1 MISESLFLLLPT
13 SEHWYNESSETS
25 ISERYE
31 RSARKKKRMECK
43 SVKSEFKR
51 NILIDLSGK
60 RFHQFCFKFI
70 YHPKTLGWSDG

>member
-1 MISESLFLLLPT
+1 MKVVKHQSVKGMKEVQ
-13 SEHWYNESSETS
+13 E
-25 ISERYE
+25 
-31 RSARKKKRMECK
+31 KKKRMECK

-70 YHPKTLGWSDG
+70 YHPKSLGWSDG